1 MGKRYKG
8 SGGVSTVQ
16 PDKEHNRGYIV
27 VSMAPRD
34 INFFMKIM
42 EGYTHL
48 GFATP
53 LEPKAG
59 LVAIHA
65 TSDTEEE
72 IKEILQNFPRR
83 IKQEEQK

>member
-1 MGKRYKG
+1 MGKKYKG
-8 SGGVSTVQ
+8 SGGVSRVQ
-16 PDKEHNRGYIV
+16 PDKEHHDGYIV

-65 TSDTEEE
+65 TSDTVGE
-72 IKEILQNFPRR
+72 IKEILRNFPRR
-83 IKQEEQK
+83 VKQEEH